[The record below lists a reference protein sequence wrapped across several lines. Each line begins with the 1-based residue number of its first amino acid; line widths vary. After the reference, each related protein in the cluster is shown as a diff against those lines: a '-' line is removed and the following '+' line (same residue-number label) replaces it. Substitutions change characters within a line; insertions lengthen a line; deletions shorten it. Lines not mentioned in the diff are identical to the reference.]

1 VGRVHFLD
9 LGLFLRISG
18 SSRNAVSGDSI
29 WRLDLDLLVGR
40 RTLQQ
45 IKMTLDNTKAFLTA
59 ATPTIAM
66 VSLAQINEVAAL
78 VGSLLGIAF
87 LLWRWRKQWKSGDL
101 S

>member
-1 VGRVHFLD
+1 
-9 LGLFLRISG
+9 
-18 SSRNAVSGDSI
+18 
-29 WRLDLDLLVGR
+29 
-40 RTLQQ
+40 
-45 IKMTLDNTKAFLTA
+45 MTLDNTKAFLTA